1 VEDVEFCCTAINDRC
16 EDYGEPPVI
25 ALVWK

>member
-1 VEDVEFCCTAINDRC
+1 VEFCCTAINDRC

-25 ALVWK
+25 ELVWK